1 MWRVLNSWVWSE
13 PRKGKKRA
21 KNFCPKF
28 KLARICNYEVVA
40 RQVSKWSGRNS
51 GYKIRAILGCV
62 FWQQKSALF
71 GKELPW
77 DGKKFPLRGKT
88 RLGGHPPDPPFS
100 IFSLIPTQTRTHLSS
115 LIRPHIWPTI
125 EIRRRQNFDR
135 TVFEVRPDTETAVF
149 HVFLAGFPCA
159 TSHFGH
165 QFR

>member
-21 KNFCPKF
+21 KIFCPKF

-51 GYKIRAILGCV
+51 GYKILAILGCV

-77 DGKKFPLRGKT
+77 DEKKFPLRGKT

-115 LIRPHIWPTI
+115 LPGTTIWFSTK
-125 EIRRRQNFDR
+125 IRRSQKNDRSQFIFWAWENF
-135 TVFEVRPDTETAVF
+135 FK
-149 HVFLAGFPCA
+149 LANLRAKNRAFKLKFFA
-159 TSHFGH
+159 F
-165 QFR
+165 